1 MSPQP
6 RQPQWDPAAEVIPR
20 AEMGGRYLTCQNLA
34 TGTLSGAVG
43 SDIQARY
50 VIYAAW
56 RQECSAESRASVEG
70 RSFPVMEATTRVGNR
85 LLAALPA
92 ADFDL
97 LAPHLRKVSL
107 ERDAVLVRLGDRI
120 EQIYFP
126 LSGTIAFIMDM
137 PNGQTVA
144 TAVIGNE
151 GAVGILSALGPSRF
165 PMTAVVRVAGTSLQI
180 SPRGFQAALSRSGA
194 IRDAV
199 QIYTK
204 VLLTQFQHVAACNA
218 LHSVE
223 ARLARWLL
231 HIHDR
236 VDSEFLPL
244 TQEALAELLGVRRT
258 TVTHVVRKLRTSRAI
273 RSNRR
278 GLIEID
284 RPRLEA
290 AACECYEVM
299 RRRIDR
305 IVSPEGMKSRI
316 HVPPVH
322 KIPRARDPLL
332 AKVDEAQRDTRT
344 HGATSPRPRGH

>member
-1 MSPQP
+1 
-6 RQPQWDPAAEVIPR
+6 
-20 AEMGGRYLTCQNLA
+20 
-34 TGTLSGAVG
+34 
-43 SDIQARY
+43 
-50 VIYAAW
+50 
-56 RQECSAESRASVEG
+56 
-70 RSFPVMEATTRVGNR
+70 
-85 LLAALPA
+85 LPA

-97 LAPHLRKVSL
+97 LAPYLRKVSS
-107 ERDAVLVRLGDRI
+107 ERDVVLLRSGDQV

-144 TAVIGNE
+144 TALVGNE
-151 GAVGILSALGPSRF
+151 GAVGILSALGPTRS
-165 PMTAVVRVAGTSLQI
+165 PITAVVRVAGTSLQI
-180 SPRGFQAALSRSGA
+180 SPARFQAALSRSGA

-199 QIYTK
+199 QIYTR
-204 VLLTQFQHVAACNA
+204 VLLAQLQHVAACNA

-236 VDSEFLPL
+236 VDGDFLPL

-258 TVTHVVRKLRTSRAI
+258 TVTHVVQKLRKSHAI
-273 RSNRR
+273 RSNQR

-299 RRRIDR
+299 RRRIDS
-305 IVSPEGMKSRI
+305 IVSPEGMEPRI
-316 HVPPVH
+316 PPVH
-322 KIPRARDPLL
+322 KIVRAPDPLL
-332 AKVDEAQRDTRT
+332 AKVDVAQRHPRT
-344 HGATSPRPRGH
+344 HGTSPRPRGH